1 MPLSELLELK
11 PVFSLRLPLPVLGTL
26 DTPVCLS
33 TGVPIST
40 RTVRC
45 SVGPLL
51 IMRGHRV

>member
-33 TGVPIST
+33 TGIPIST
-40 RTVRC
+40 Q
-45 SVGPLL
+45 L
-51 IMRGHRV
+51 